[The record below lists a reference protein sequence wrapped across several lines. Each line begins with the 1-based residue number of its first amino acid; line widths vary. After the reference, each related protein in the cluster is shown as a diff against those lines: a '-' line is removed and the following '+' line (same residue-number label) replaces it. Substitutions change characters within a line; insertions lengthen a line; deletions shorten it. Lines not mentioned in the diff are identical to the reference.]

1 MPILFASSFRREIR
15 QLSKA
20 QKCKKQRGKLVCR
33 IYTLDA
39 PLLPSLYFSR
49 FVIGSVWPQGE
60 RRRGRRGG
68 GERRAWKEFLFSS
81 RGNYEYVHE
90 RIDLDPL
97 WFPSKECKMGEGR
110 KNTLFLFLFRLN
122 AVTDLEGALKGERK
136 GSRSHAGKRRKI
148 RRELWIK

>member
-39 PLLPSLYFSR
+39 PLLPSFYFSR

-60 RRRGRRGG
+60 EEEEEEEESVRH
-68 GERRAWKEFLFSS
+68 EKSS
-81 RGNYEYVHE
+81 F
-90 RIDLDPL
+90 
-97 WFPSKECKMGEGR
+97 FPPAAITSMCTKGSIWTHSGFPAKSA
-110 KNTLFLFLFRLN
+110 KW
-122 AVTDLEGALKGERK
+122 AKGEK
-136 GSRSHAGKRRKI
+136 TLSSSSSFVLTPSRI
-148 RRELWIK
+148 WREP

>member
-1 MPILFASSFRREIR
+1 M
-15 QLSKA
+15 
-20 QKCKKQRGKLVCR
+20 
-33 IYTLDA
+33 
-39 PLLPSLYFSR
+39 
-49 FVIGSVWPQGE
+49 WPQGKE
-60 RRRGRRGG
+60 EEEEEEEESVGH
-68 GERRAWKEFLFSS
+68 EKEFLFSS

-148 RRELWIK
+148 RREL